1 MHRRQI
7 TRKPTECMDTHTRQT
22 QPPSEYNGLRLCV
35 WTPLASVGVPPLICH
50 QRHAHMSAHTHE
62 AGGVTQQQDVCDAP
76 ACPLTC
82 CDTDQNTSQS
92 LFVSVETHKKNKEK
106 KNICRIKTLFTRGGG
121 GAIISLLT
129 PPFYCHLLLI
139 KPGVRLHWKVN

>member
-1 MHRRQI
+1 MRMHRRQI
-7 TRKPTECMDTHTRQT
+7 TRKPTERVDTHTHQT

-35 WTPLASVGVPPLICH
+35 WTPWAFVGVPPLICH
-50 QRHAHMSAHTHE
+50 QRHTHVSAHTHQ
-62 AGGVTQQQDVCDAP
+62 AGSFTQQQDVCDAP

-92 LFVSVETHKKNKEK
+92 FFVSVEAHKKNEGK
-106 KNICRIKTLFTRGGG
+106 KTNNICRIKTLFTGGG

-129 PPFYCHLLLI
+129 PPFYCQLS
-139 KPGVRLHWKVN
+139 VRLNCKVN